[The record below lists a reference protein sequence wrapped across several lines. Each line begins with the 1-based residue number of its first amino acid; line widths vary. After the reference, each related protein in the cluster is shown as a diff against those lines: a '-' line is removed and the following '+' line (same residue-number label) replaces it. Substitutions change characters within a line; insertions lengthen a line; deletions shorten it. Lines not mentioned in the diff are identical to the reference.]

1 MSPAKTNKQTI
12 QVGPSMR
19 LVSLKVT
26 GRAHHVVSRVRL
38 TPRESRTRERPLVMR
53 GHRIIC
59 GGAGIHAVT
68 AFGASP
74 PNCRESPGTGIC

>member
-1 MSPAKTNKQTI
+1 
-12 QVGPSMR
+12 MR

-53 GHRIIC
+53 GHRSIIC
-59 GGAGIHAVT
+59 GG
-68 AFGASP
+68 
-74 PNCRESPGTGIC
+74 PGEGYMR